1 MASVYLPSLP
11 PPPFSMAPRNT
22 LTQHQKIH
30 IRRQFSRH
38 SATCMRS
45 LSERLGVSKTALGSI
60 LGEGAQLQEQGR
72 VGPATS
78 PPHITFD
85 FFQTSFANLEE
96 KEEAVSS
103 ENEGVGSLKVKEED
117 AGPEKEE
124 VDGLEVKDE
133 PVSLVRN
140 EGGRLKGNE
149 ENNKTW
155 EEEESVLAERLT
167 RVSLDESS
175 PPYFSVAK
183 YNLEARESRKL
194 LRELTATMMTLRQV
208 VESYSDMP
216 RWFTFIFDHMFQ
228 YDPMEGDADPGVW
241 SEEQGTASLPPRQDI
256 VSALEVLW
264 DVLRSGHDLPAWCA
278 FTLSRVLQRYRLR
291 RRSRPSFGV
300 KTKLIQRSL
309 STSFFSWTC
318 Y

>member
-1 MASVYLPSLP
+1 MASFPPSA
-11 PPPFSMAPRNT
+11 FSMAPRNT

-30 IRRQFSRH
+30 IRRQFSGH

-45 LSERLGVSKTALGSI
+45 LAERLGVSKTTLGSI
-60 LGEGAQLQEQGR
+60 LDKGSHLQGQGS
-72 VGPATS
+72 VVAATS

-85 FFQTSFANLEE
+85 FFQTSLANLQE

-117 AGPEKEE
+117 ADPEKEE

-133 PVSLVRN
+133 PVSLARN
-140 EGGRLKGNE
+140 EGGRLKRNE
-149 ENNKTW
+149 EDNKAW
-155 EEEESVLAERLT
+155 EEESVLAERLT
-167 RVSLDESS
+167 QVCLNDPS
-175 PPYFSVAK
+175 PPYFSVGK
-183 YNLEARESRKL
+183 SDLEAIESRNL
-194 LRELTATMMTLRQV
+194 SLRELTTAMITLRQV

-228 YDPMEGDADPGVW
+228 FNPLEGDADPGVW
-241 SEEQGTASLPPRQDI
+241 SEERGTASLPPRQDI
-256 VSALEVLW
+256 VSALHVLW

-278 FTLSRVLQRYRLR
+278 FTLSRVQQRYRLR
-291 RRSRPSFGV
+291 RRSHPSIGV
-300 KTKLIQRSL
+300 KTKISRRSL
-309 STSFFSWTC
+309 STSFYSWTC